1 MISDEQ
7 LSTMS
12 LADLR
17 VLQDKLGKRILA
29 LASEEK
35 QEAIKKVRGLI
46 EAYGIDT
53 KAIFGRAAHKGSADA
68 SVAKRAVEPKFR
80 DPETGKT
87 WTGRGMTPKW
97 LVGKNR
103 DDFRI
108 TAEAV

>member
-17 VLQDKLGKRILA
+17 ALQDKLGKRILA

-80 DPETGKT
+80 DSETGKT

-108 TAEAV
+108 TAEAA

>member
-1 MISDEQ
+1 
-7 LSTMS
+7 
-12 LADLR
+12 
-17 VLQDKLGKRILA
+17 
-29 LASEEK
+29 
-35 QEAIKKVRGLI
+35 VRGLI

-68 SVAKRAVEPKFR
+68 SVVKRSVVPKFR
-80 DPETGKT
+80 DLETGKT

-108 TAEAV
+108 TAEAA